1 MTQTPQTFS
10 TQWGGRTLTVTTGKY
25 ASPANGSCLVQYGET
40 VVLATATMSSGTRDG
55 IDYLPLMVDYEEKL
69 YAAGRI
75 KGSRFI
81 KTEGRPTDEAVLT
94 SRFVDRALRPF
105 FDPRLRH
112 DIQVIVTV
120 LAFDGENDPD
130 IVALFAASC
139 ALHMSDIPWAGPV
152 APIRIGQIS
161 GEWVINPSYEVRAKS
176 LLDLSF
182 AGDKDTIVMV
192 EAGANEVEESV
203 VLDAFW
209 FGQKH
214 LSDPIKLIEEV
225 RAAAGKEKQVITYPN
240 DAAEAAQKEVL
251 LPLIVTEI
259 DRLFFDAPKATK
271 RERGAAKGVLH
282 NWAKSWMTE
291 KYGADVNK
299 SWLGGFVDGMIENQ
313 VTNRILAE
321 GKRVDGR
328 GLQEIRPLTIE
339 VGLLPRVHGTGH
351 FLRGETQ
358 VLSVVT
364 LGAPGDEQTLD
375 GMEIV
380 GKKRYFHHY
389 NFPPYSVGE
398 VKPLRGPGRREVGHG
413 ALAEKALLPMLPEKE
428 AFPYAIRVVSEVFSS
443 NGSSSMASTC
453 GSTLA
458 LMDAGLPIK
467 APVAGIAMGLASVPN
482 GAWKVLT
489 DLQDLEDGTGGMDF
503 KIAGS
508 RKGITAIQMDTKT
521 LGLSKEIIIET
532 FQRAREGLSQILDAM
547 QVTIAEPRADL
558 SPYAP
563 RIITIR
569 INPERIGDVI
579 GPGGKMINE
588 IIATTGV
595 QSIDIEDDGL
605 VMITS
610 ANAEGAK
617 AAEKWVNDLTREVNA
632 GEFFTGKVTRLM
644 DFGAFVEILPK
655 QEGLVHISEMAPWR
669 VAKVTDIV
677 NTGDKVQ
684 VKVKE
689 IDDLGRINL
698 SMKDAPGNVYPEKPT
713 DTGAGAPN
721 KGYIPNKTPRP

>member
-1 MTQTPQTFS
+1 
-10 TQWGGRTLTVTTGKY
+10 
-25 ASPANGSCLVQYGET
+25 
-40 VVLATATMSSGTRDG
+40 
-55 IDYLPLMVDYEEKL
+55 
-69 YAAGRI
+69 
-75 KGSRFI
+75 
-81 KTEGRPTDEAVLT
+81 
-94 SRFVDRALRPF
+94 
-105 FDPRLRH
+105 
-112 DIQVIVTV
+112 
-120 LAFDGENDPD
+120 
-130 IVALFAASC
+130 
-139 ALHMSDIPWAGPV
+139 
-152 APIRIGQIS
+152 
-161 GEWVINPSYEVRAKS
+161 
-176 LLDLSF
+176 
-182 AGDKDTIVMV
+182 
-192 EAGANEVEESV
+192 
-203 VLDAFW
+203 
-209 FGQKH
+209 
-214 LSDPIKLIEEV
+214 
-225 RAAAGKEKQVITYPN
+225 
-240 DAAEAAQKEVL
+240 
-251 LPLIVTEI
+251 
-259 DRLFFDAPKATK
+259 
-271 RERGAAKGVLH
+271 
-282 NWAKSWMTE
+282 MTE

-458 LMDAGLPIK
+458 LMDSGVPIK